1 MAKSD
6 QLLAEAKSV
15 GEFKVLV
22 AKMEGVEPEGLKS
35 VAQQLQQKLGE
46 SAVVLGSVPSPD
58 KVSLVAAFSKGVNQ
72 KGLQAGKF
80 IGAIAKICGGGGGG
94 RPNLAQAG
102 GKDGSKLG
110 EALDNALEQLLE
122 GLQ

>member
-1 MAKSD
+1 
-6 QLLAEAKSV
+6 
-15 GEFKVLV
+15 
-22 AKMEGVEPEGLKS
+22 
-35 VAQQLQQKLGE
+35 
-46 SAVVLGSVPSPD
+46 
-58 KVSLVAAFSKGVNQ
+58 FSKGVNQ

-110 EALDNALEQLLE
+110 EALDSALEQLLE